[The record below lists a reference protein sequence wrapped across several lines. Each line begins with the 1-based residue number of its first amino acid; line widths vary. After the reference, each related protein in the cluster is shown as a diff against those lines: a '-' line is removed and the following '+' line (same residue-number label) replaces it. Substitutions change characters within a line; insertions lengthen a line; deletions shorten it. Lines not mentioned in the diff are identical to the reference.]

1 LDDATAADQR
11 TTLGVGTGDSPQF
24 TAIELGHASD
34 TTIARASAGNI
45 TVEGNAIYR
54 AGGTDVPLADGGT
67 GASLADPNANC
78 PMGWD
83 DTDGAIKFWT
93 LGNGLTYTAATDTL
107 AADTASDTVDGIV
120 ELATAAETTT
130 GTDTGRA
137 VTPDG
142 LAGSVYGKRVIQIK
156 VFDDA
161 TAVATG
167 DGKIIFCISSELNGY
182 NLVDADAYVTTVSS
196 SGTPTVQIRNV
207 TDSQDMLSTVIT
219 VDANEYTS
227 YTAAT
232 APVINASY
240 DDVATGDIIAIDVDV
255 AGTGTKGLGVILT
268 FQLP

>member
-1 LDDATAADQR
+1 VLHGNAAGNPAFGAIVTADITDANITYAKIQNVSATDKVLGRSTAGAGSVEEIACTAVGRALLDDATAADQR

-120 ELATAAETTT
+120 ELATAAENA
-130 GTDTGRA
+130 GDAGDAKGYRDMAARA
-137 VTPDG
+137 
-142 LAGSVYGKRVIQIK
+142 K
-156 VFDDA
+156 
-161 TAVATG
+161 
-167 DGKIIFCISSELNGY
+167 
-182 NLVDADAYVTTVSS
+182 
-196 SGTPTVQIRNV
+196 
-207 TDSQDMLSTVIT
+207 DSPAM
-219 VDANEYTS
+219 
-227 YTAAT
+227 
-232 APVINASY
+232 
-240 DDVATGDIIAIDVDV
+240 
-255 AGTGTKGLGVILT
+255 
-268 FQLP
+268 